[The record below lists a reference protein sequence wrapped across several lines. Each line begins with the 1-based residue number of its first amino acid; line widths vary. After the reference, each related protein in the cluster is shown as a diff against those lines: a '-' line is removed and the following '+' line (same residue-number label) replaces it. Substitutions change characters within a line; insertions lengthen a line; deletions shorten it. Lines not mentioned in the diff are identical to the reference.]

1 LTVRGHIEEGFAEDQ
16 RALELDPLSP
26 QVIGTMA
33 YHSLAARQYDD
44 SIAQYKKAM
53 ELDPGLEWVHA
64 QLSWAYGCK
73 GDYAQAIAENEKA
86 GTEVHPITTENQLNA
101 AGLGWIYALA
111 GRRGDARKVIDQ
123 FKELE
128 ARSDV
133 DYYNVAV
140 VHAGLGDN
148 DRTFEALER
157 AYAQRSGSLAFINA
171 DPFLKELRSDPR
183 YQELLSRIGLSQ

>member
-26 QVIGTMA
+26 QVIGAMA

-86 GTEVHPITTENQLNA
+86 GTEVDPITTENQLNA
-101 AGLGWIYALA
+101 AGLTWIYALA

-123 FKELE
+123 FNSTSRWFTR
-128 ARSDV
+128 AW
-133 DYYNVAV
+133 A
-140 VHAGLGDN
+140 
-148 DRTFEALER
+148 TTTALSKRWSALMHSVR
-157 AYAQRSGSLAFINA
+157 AA
-171 DPFLKELRSDPR
+171 
-183 YQELLSRIGLSQ
+183 